1 MTVAR
6 YVRLLAPLSAALAV
20 AACGAASQGP
30 IVIPDTPAASS
41 ASSAVSTAQ
50 VAPKAAVRG
59 MPVAVDI
66 PAIGVAARDL
76 ITTGLNKDGSPSTPP
91 TSKPQQI
98 GVYGYGAAPCS
109 TGPAKVPFVLIGH
122 IDGDKQRGVFYDL
135 KSLKAGDTVT
145 VKLDTGAS
153 CTYRINKL
161 ASFDKEALAKGTDA
175 VGAKE
180 IWGPVPQGSIR
191 VISCG
196 GKFVG
201 APLYYAS
208 NIVATGTLVP

>member
-1 MTVAR
+1 
-6 YVRLLAPLSAALAV
+6 
-20 AACGAASQGP
+20 
-30 IVIPDTPAASS
+30 
-41 ASSAVSTAQ
+41 
-50 VAPKAAVRG
+50 

-91 TSKPQQI
+91 VSKPQQI
-98 GVYGYGAAPCS
+98 GVYGYGSAPCS
-109 TGPAKVPFVLIGH
+109 TGPAKVATILIGH

-145 VKLDTGAS
+145 VKLDTGVS

-161 ASFDKEALAKGTDA
+161 VSFDKQALAKGTDTVA
-175 VGAKE
+175 AQE

-201 APLYYAS
+201 GVLGYE
-208 NIVATGTLVP
+208 NNLVATGVLVD